1 MIRSAFIRLVAVL
14 LVVNGIAGVAAV
26 WSGWLVAHSL
36 IDGMRQSSALVT
48 DQQARLVASVRSVA
62 AGVDD
67 TSQATSGLVRSTAQ
81 VKAAVGD
88 ATQTATQL
96 AATFDRLSQ
105 SSRVSVLGVRPL
117 EGMIEP
123 FAANAAD
130 FRQLAASL
138 GATAESLETNA
149 REMVRV
155 SDDLR
160 GIHGQVSAVAS
171 EVEALQSGS
180 LMQQG
185 LASLELGSRLLL
197 GMIFFEATLSALTG
211 LALLL
216 MAGQHRTRHSPL
228 SPSTADTDEVRQS
241 TL

>member
-1 MIRSAFIRLVAVL
+1 MMRSAFIRLVAVL
-14 LVVNGIAGVAAV
+14 LIVNGIAGVAAV
-26 WSGWLVAHSL
+26 WSGWLVTATL
-36 IDGMRQSSALVT
+36 IDGMRASSTTVT
-48 DQQARLVASVRSVA
+48 EQQARLVASVRSVA
-62 AGVDD
+62 VGVED
-67 TSQATSGLVRSTAQ
+67 TSQATSGLSRSTAQ
-81 VKAAVGD
+81 VRTAVGD
-88 ATQTATQL
+88 ATQTAGQL

-105 SSRVSVLGVRPL
+105 ASRVSVLGVRPL

-130 FRQLAASL
+130 FRQLAVSL

-149 REMVRV
+149 REMARV

-171 EVEALQSGS
+171 EVEALQSAG

-185 LASLELGSRLLL
+185 LASIEWGGRLLL

-216 MAGQHRTRHSPL
+216 MAGQHGTRL
-228 SPSTADTDEVRQS
+228 SPMSSSAGTTGDLSGR